1 MNIDYAVEYRGEWGP
16 VSGELLHDIAPHLA
30 HVATFAVN
38 RGYAL
43 DAFWWTVT
51 NLETGRKVFYS
62 TSKGRAV
69 EGAQVILATKTVRQ
83 ILLRYS
89 ECSKH
94 EPLKTERIS

>member
-43 DAFWWTVT
+43 DAFWWTECT
-51 NLETGRKVFYS
+51 PSETASSRRSRKSSGGRS
-62 TSKGRAV
+62 SKPKPSG
-69 EGAQVILATKTVRQ
+69 G
-83 ILLRYS
+83 
-89 ECSKH
+89 
-94 EPLKTERIS
+94 ISD